1 MTKIKPP
8 KANKPMKPLPLI
20 FAGIAL
26 ALAASPQAKAS
37 VLLDWSTVP
46 EPNRMLEPTVQ
57 PPGPNG
63 TYTTGT
69 DFSNALV
76 TVSGSGFAPAGLH
89 NPKIDPQGHPFSVPV
104 LSAAA
109 NFKPAGPGNPTVTF
123 TLDFF
128 GFKQGVKD
136 VSFELFDVD
145 AVKRGGSLV
154 QDIVTFKTAGIGLT
168 AHQGNVVS
176 GETVTGIGRTG
187 PQSTDEPGGD
197 VDVHSAAGLPL
208 KQIVF
213 NWRELGGGGPGS
225 ESLDEIAI
233 GNLQFTPLVP
243 VPEVGQLAIG
253 LVACL
258 LGGLWLAVARRK
270 KAEILG

>member
-1 MTKIKPP
+1 
-8 KANKPMKPLPLI
+8 MKLWICGL
-20 FAGIAL
+20 ASAL
-26 ALAASPQAKAS
+26 LVLSNPGAKAS
-37 VLLDWSTVP
+37 VLLDWASVP
-46 EPNRMLEPTVQ
+46 ESNRMLEPTV
-57 PPGPNG
+57 PGPNG

-89 NPKIDPQGHPFSVPV
+89 NPKIDPQGHPFSAPV

-109 NFKPAGPGNPTVTF
+109 NFKASGTASPTVTF

-154 QDIVTFKTAGIGLT
+154 QDIVTFQTAGIGLVG
-168 AHQGNVVS
+168 HQDNVVN

-233 GNLQFTPLVP
+233 GNISFTP

-258 LGGLWLAVARRK
+258 LGALWLRK
-270 KAEILG
+270 NYKQRANSLT